1 MGGVVVVR
9 IKKELILAEKAKI
22 KKQNPIQAFFRETTG
37 ELRKVSWPTWP
48 EARQL
53 TGLVLL
59 VMAAVGVIL
68 GLTDAGAHW
77 LLNLLL
83 GIS

>member
-1 MGGVVVVR
+1 M
-9 IKKELILAEKAKI
+9 AEKAKS
-22 KKQNPIQAFFRETTG
+22 KKANPIVAFFRETAG

-59 VMAAVGVIL
+59 VMVVMGVIL
-68 GLTDAGAHW
+68 WLTDVGAGG
-77 LLNLLL
+77 LLKLLL
-83 GIS
+83 DIS

>member
-1 MGGVVVVR
+1 M
-9 IKKELILAEKAKI
+9 AEKDRS
-22 KKQNPIQAFFRETTG
+22 KKPNAIQQYFRETTG

-59 VMAAVGVIL
+59 VMIAMGILL
-68 GLTDAGAHW
+68 GLVDALAHGA
-77 LLNLLL
+77 LNAFL
-83 GIS
+83 GL